1 LDYGQSPI
9 GHSKGGLSEMA
20 KGFMGNLM
28 SGLAGNLTQM
38 DNEVVQEQ
46 YGKFLLDNEEIFQA
60 YILIR
65 DVIIFTN
72 IRMIIID
79 KQGAT
84 GKKMSVKSIF
94 LMNIVDC
101 QMETAGAG
109 IDDSEITITYLT
121 NIKRNSL
128 HQTLESYK
136 MEFPKKAQ
144 IEGLYKWL
152 FAIAYRNRLEIN
164 EIKVDE

>member
-1 LDYGQSPI
+1 
-9 GHSKGGLSEMA
+9 MA

-38 DNEVVQEQ
+38 DNKAVQEQ
-46 YGKFLLDNEEIFQA
+46 YGRFLLDNEEIFQA
-60 YILIR
+60 YVLIR

-101 QMETAGAG
+101 EMETAGAG

-121 NIKRNSL
+121 NVKRTSL
-128 HQTLESYK
+128 HQNLESYK

-144 IEGLYKWL
+144 IEGLFKWL

-164 EIKVDE
+164 EIKAEE